1 MRILLTGKNG
11 QVGFELQRALAP
23 LGELLALDRSQCDL
37 SRPEALRTLIREAR
51 PDVIVNAAAHT
62 AVDRAE
68 TETGLAMAVNAHAPG
83 VLGEEAQRLGAL
95 VVHFSTDYVF
105 DGTQDAPYTE
115 ADPPN
120 PQSAY
125 GASKWAGNR
134 PCRPA
139 GRGM

>member
-83 VLGEEAQRLGAL
+83 VLGEEAHSCALGCCCRTCTA
-95 VVHFSTDYVF
+95 S
-105 DGTQDAPYTE
+105 
-115 ADPPN
+115 
-120 PQSAY
+120 
-125 GASKWAGNR
+125 GACTVKRAMR
-134 PCRPA
+134 PDFP
-139 GRGM
+139 

>member
-11 QVGFELQRALAP
+11 QV
-23 LGELLALDRSQCDL
+23 DL
-37 SRPEALRTLIREAR
+37 SCSAPWRRWASCWRWTGRNATFQARALRTLIREAR
-51 PDVIVNAAAHT
+51 PDVLRMRLPIPRLT
-62 AVDRAE
+62 AE

-115 ADPPN
+115 ADPAQPAKAPMAPAN
-120 PQSAY
+120 GPGNAL
-125 GASKWAGNR
+125 AGQR
-134 PCRPA
+134 A
-139 GRGM
+139 RGI